1 MKDGRMVEQDELI
14 ELVEEELKARDKLT
28 EKPKVKDVLFFLGF
42 DDGSVLADKRTLDII
57 SKFEYLRYSPTE
69 IKNKIWFESYTMLSL
84 MQPRL

>member
-1 MKDGRMVEQDELI
+1 MKDGRKVEQDEVI
-14 ELVEEELKARDKLT
+14 ELVEEELKKT
-28 EKPKVKDVLFFLGF
+28 ENLKPKPGIKDILFTLGF

-57 SKFEYLRYSPTE
+57 SKYEYLKYAPTE

>member
-1 MKDGRMVEQDELI
+1 MEQDELI
-14 ELVEEELKARDKLT
+14 ELVEEELELRNNLK
-28 EKPKVKDVLFFLGF
+28 EKPKIKDVLFTLGF

-57 SKFEYLRYSPTE
+57 SKFEYLKYAPTE